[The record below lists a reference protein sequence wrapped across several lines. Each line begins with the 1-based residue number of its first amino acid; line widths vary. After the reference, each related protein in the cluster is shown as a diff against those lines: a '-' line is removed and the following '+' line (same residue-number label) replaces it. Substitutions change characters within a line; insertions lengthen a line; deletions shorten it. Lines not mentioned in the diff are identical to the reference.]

1 VVWIYFLIGFL
12 LGWLVEWVL
21 DIFYW
26 RSACRRKEAELAE
39 GRKRSLDLQAKLDA
53 AERGLLEQKEN
64 AKRLA
69 EENEELRRSLTEA
82 KKRAEALQTELDQLR
97 EQNARLGAEIQT
109 LRGRLA
115 ELEASEEELQETKR
129 RLAAARE
136 EVRQTE
142 AELEAAQKALPP
154 DDLQVIEGIG
164 PKIKEVLSRHGIRTF
179 KQLAETPVERL
190 REILAQAGERFR
202 LADPATWPKQAK
214 LAAERRWEELKK
226 LQARLKGGREPKG
239 DEA

>member
-1 VVWIYFLIGFL
+1 MVWIYFLVGFL

-21 DIFYW
+21 DVFYW

-39 GRKRSLDLQAKLDA
+39 ERQRSLDLQAKLNA
-53 AERGLLEQKEN
+53 AEDELLAQKKDT
-64 AKRLA
+64 KRLA
-69 EENEELRRSLTEA
+69 EENEKLQRSLTEA
-82 KKRAEALQTELDQLR
+82 ERRAEALQAELAQLR
-97 EQNARLGAEIQT
+97 EQNARLEAEIQA

-115 ELEASEEELQETKR
+115 ELEASEEELQRTKSQ
-129 RLAAARE
+129 LAAAQE
-136 EVRQTE
+136 EVRQAE

-154 DDLQVIEGIG
+154 DDLQMIEGIG

-190 REILAQAGERFR
+190 KEILTQAGERFR

-226 LQARLKGGREPKG
+226 LQARLKGGREPKEG
-239 DEA
+239 EA